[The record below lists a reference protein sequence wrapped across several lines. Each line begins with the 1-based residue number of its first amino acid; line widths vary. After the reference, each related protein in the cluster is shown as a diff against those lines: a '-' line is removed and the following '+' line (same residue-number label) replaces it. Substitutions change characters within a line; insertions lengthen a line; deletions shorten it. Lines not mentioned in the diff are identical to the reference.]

1 MNEELKE
8 ILAYQTKL
16 LEQIILTIDETRHRS
31 ANKQKEVLS
40 SLSAM
45 IANNPAINN
54 NPQAREF
61 MSGLA
66 GSLKS
71 FSGSAP

>member
-1 MNEELKE
+1 MNEEIKE

-31 ANKQKEVLS
+31 ASKQKEVLS
-40 SLSAM
+40 NLSTM
-45 IANNPAINN
+45 ILNNPVINN
-54 NPQAREF
+54 NPQAKEF
-61 MSGLA
+61 MSGIA

-71 FSGSAP
+71 FTGSAP

>member
-1 MNEELKE
+1 MDPELKE

-31 ANKQKEVLS
+31 ASKQKEVLS
-40 SLSAM
+40 NLSTM
-45 IANNPAINN
+45 ILNNPAINN
-54 NPQAREF
+54 NPQAKEF
-61 MSGLA
+61 MSGIA

-71 FSGSAP
+71 FTGSDS